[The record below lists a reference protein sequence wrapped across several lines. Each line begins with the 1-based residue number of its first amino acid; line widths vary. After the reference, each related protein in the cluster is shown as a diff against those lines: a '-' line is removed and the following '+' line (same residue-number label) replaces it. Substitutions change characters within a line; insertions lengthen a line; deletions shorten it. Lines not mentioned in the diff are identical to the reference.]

1 MTNMIGTYYNID
13 YYLFYLKFYDFKVDK
28 FSFLNFNNFVFMF
41 MLNVYLRLYKIQICH
56 IFINIPT

>member
-13 YYLFYLKFYDFKVDK
+13 YYLFYLKFYHIKVDK

-41 MLNVYLRLYKIQICH
+41 MLNIY
-56 IFINIPT
+56 